1 MRSRPQFVSPIRRVL
16 LAGVLLAAST
26 LTPLAAQVDE
36 TANAPR
42 IPMAEFKPLMTSGK
56 VLVID
61 VRDTQSFVTGH
72 VPGAQSVPLDTLLA
86 PKTLDVLKGAGNRPI
101 VLYCA

>member
-36 TANAPR
+36 TASAPR

>member
-1 MRSRPQFVSPIRRVL
+1 MTRVL
-16 LAGVLLAAST
+16 LAGALMAAT
-26 LTPLAAQVDE
+26 MLTPMAAQVDE

-42 IPMAEFKPLMTSGK
+42 IPMAEFKPLMTTGK
-56 VLVID
+56 VLVVD

-72 VPGAQSVPLDTLLA
+72 VPGAQSAPLDTLLA
-86 PKTLDVLKGAGNRPI
+86 PKTLEVLRAAGNRPI

>member
-1 MRSRPQFVSPIRRVL
+1 VL

-36 TANAPR
+36 TASAPR

-72 VPGAQSVPLDTLLA
+72 IPGAQSIPLDTLLA